1 MKLQSITPHDQSIL
15 GELQIS
21 TADDVARAV
30 SKAKKAFETW
40 QFTPIEERISYIKT
54 FRERVQVHKHELA
67 MLISQEMGKPLNQ
80 ALGEIEMELPYIDYY
95 IESGAENLK
104 EEIVYQE
111 NTTTFKTTFEPYGV
125 CVCIAPWNFPLI
137 MFDSGVL
144 PALIA
149 GNTVVFK
156 PSEFSSLSQK
166 MCFDLLQETGIP
178 EGVLNL
184 VIGGGDVGGMLVDSP
199 VDLVWFTGS
208 TKVGQEIYKKC
219 GEKFIKGLMEMG
231 GNSAGIVFAD
241 ADIDAAVESI
251 YFSRFWCTGQICNAV
266 KRLFVEKPIFDAFVD
281 KLVEKLKTVTTG
293 NPMDDKDLGPLV
305 AQKQLKTLE
314 EQVQDAVTKG
324 ATIKVGGKRPDQED
338 LKNGNYFEPTI
349 LTHVTLDMKV
359 MTEEV
364 FGPVLP
370 AMPFETDEEA
380 LQLANNTVYG
390 LANEVYTKDEKRAAN
405 FARKLQSGVVAI
417 NTFDYFK
424 ASCPFGGY
432 KKSGIGR
439 EYGKIGMQEFAQVK
453 MTAVNK

>member
-1 MKLQSITPHDQSIL
+1 MKLQSINPHDQSVL
-15 GELQIS
+15 GELEVS
-21 TADDVARAV
+21 TAEEVAAVV

-40 QFTPIEERISYIKT
+40 QFTPIEERISYIKK
-54 FRERVQVHKHELA
+54 FRESVEARKDELA
-67 MLISQEMGKPLNQ
+67 KLISQEMGKPLSQ
-80 ALGEIEMELPYIDYY
+80 ATGEIEMELPYIDYY
-95 IESGAENLK
+95 IEQGPENLK

-111 NTTTFKTTFEPYGV
+111 GTTTFKTSFEPYGV

-137 MFDSGVL
+137 MFDSGVF

-166 MCFDLLQETGIP
+166 MCFELLQATGIP
-178 EGVLNL
+178 DGVLSL

-251 YFSRFWCTGQICNAV
+251 YFSRFWCTGQVCNAV
-266 KRLFVEKPIFDAFVD
+266 KRLFVEKPIFDEFVN
-281 KLVEKLKTVTTG
+281 KLVEKIRSVTTG

-305 AQKQLKTLE
+305 AAKQLKMLE
-314 EQVQDAVTKG
+314 DQVQDALSKG
-324 ATIKVGGKRPDQED
+324 ATVKVGGKRPEEEE
-338 LKNGNYFEPTI
+338 LKDGNYYLPTI
-349 LTHVTLDMKV
+349 LTDVTLDMKV
-359 MTEEV
+359 MTDEV

-370 AMPFETDEEA
+370 AFAFETDEEA
-380 LQLANNTVYG
+380 LELANNTMYG
-390 LANEVYTKDEKRAAN
+390 LANEVYTKNEKRAET
-405 FARKLQSGVVAI
+405 FVRKLQSGVVAV

>member
-1 MKLQSITPHDQSIL
+1 MNLQSLNPHNQSVV
-15 GELQIS
+15 GELEIS
-21 TADDVARAV
+21 TAEDVFSAV
-30 SKAKKAFETW
+30 SKAKMAFETW
-40 QFTPIEERISYIKT
+40 QFTPIEKRISYIKK
-54 FRERVQVHKHELA
+54 FRESVETHKDELA
-67 MLISQEMGKPLNQ
+67 KLISQEMGKPLNQ
-80 ALGEIEMELPYIDYY
+80 AVGEIDMELPYIDYY
-95 IESGAENLK
+95 IEQGPENLK

-111 NTTTFKTTFEPYGV
+111 NTTTFRTTFEPYGV
-125 CVCIAPWNFPLI
+125 CACIAPWNFPLI

-166 MCFDLLQETGIP
+166 FCFDLLQQTGIP
-178 EGVLNL
+178 DGVLNL

-199 VDLVWFTGS
+199 VDLIWFTGS

-251 YFSRFWCTGQICNAV
+251 YFSRFWCTGQVCNAV
-266 KRLFVEKPIFDAFVD
+266 KRLFVEKPIFDEFID
-281 KLVEKLKTVTTG
+281 KLAEKIKSVTTG

-305 AQKQLKTLE
+305 AAKQLTILE
-314 EQVQDAVTKG
+314 KQVQDAVAKG
-324 ATIKVGGKRPDQED
+324 ATVQVGGKRPDQED
-338 LKNGNYFEPTI
+338 LKNGNYYEPTI
-349 LTHVTLDMKV
+349 LTNVTLDMKV
-359 MTEEV
+359 MTDEV

-370 AMPFETDEEA
+370 AMSFSTDEEA
-380 LQLANNTVYG
+380 LQLANNTIYG
-390 LANEVYTKDEKRAAN
+390 LANEVYTKNEKRAAN
-405 FARKLQSGVVAI
+405 FVRKLQSGVVAV